1 MNYRYYLFLKYG
13 QVLFL
18 QKNYFSRFYFFKK
31 VCLSGIG
38 TVTVVHLLCF
48 SSGGGVAAAFARH
61 SAGREGGQAEGAAS
75 QQKEEEQH
83 RGGHSHHRTP
93 RLHDRQDGS

>member
-1 MNYRYYLFLKYG
+1 MG
-13 QVLFL
+13 
-18 QKNYFSRFYFFKK
+18 RFYFFKK
-31 VCLSGIG
+31 IILAGFISSKSFLSGIG

-48 SSGGGVAAAFARH
+48 SSGGGVAEAFARH